1 MHIGRNTL
9 AFVPQ
14 NLLLYIHERFS
25 LSQFIPLALLFGAH
39 ASLFAQALSQ
49 RQYNLIATAFTILA
63 LLLFLFRLRL
73 FDEFKDYE
81 HDKRYY
87 PKRPVSRGLISLRSL
102 QPLIA
107 LVIFAEVI
115 ISLVFGLVSFLFYL
129 AALLY
134 SLLLLKEFFLKQW
147 LRKHFTLYILLHEV
161 LAIFLFYYLYA
172 INTNNPSFLSSAIVM
187 THALFLTI
195 SFFSLEV
202 ARKIRPQSLEIA
214 SKDTYTAQYGIVG
227 ANMLL
232 GCLQIISYL
241 LSFFILAA
249 IDRFSLLSYSVIF
262 VTLVFSFISLLQFS
276 LSPNSKNAKRVFSS
290 TVIYTIILHAGII
303 STLW

>member
-1 MHIGRNTL
+1 MNIWRNAL
-9 AFVPQ
+9 AFIPQ
-14 NLLLYIHERFS
+14 NLLPYIHERFP
-25 LSQFIPLALLFGAH
+25 LSQFIPLSFIFGAH
-39 ASLFAQALSQ
+39 ASLFIKVFSQ
-49 RQYNLIATAFTILA
+49 SAYNFITIAFAILA

-81 HDKRYY
+81 HDKKYY

-102 QPLIA
+102 QPLIIVV
-107 LVIFAEVI
+107 LFLEFL
-115 ISLVFGLVSFLFYL
+115 ISVAFGLVSFLFYL

-147 LRKHFTLYILLHEV
+147 LRKHFTLYILLHEA

-172 INTNNPSFLSSAIVM
+172 INTNNLSFLSSAIVM
-187 THALFLTI
+187 AHALFLTI

-227 ANMLL
+227 ASMLL

-249 IDRFSLLSYSVIF
+249 IDRFSLLSHSVIF

-276 LSPNSKNAKRVFSS
+276 LSPNSKNAKRVFLS
-290 TVIYTIILHAGII
+290 TVIYTIILHVGII
-303 STLW
+303 STL